1 MNRLFR
7 NLIQSPWPSRLIRIG
22 LGITFL
28 YAGATKLLNVKGFAR
43 LISQYDLIPDPLLPW
58 VAVGLPIL
66 ELLAGI
72 GLILFLRGSLSLTL
86 TLLILFITVLWYGIL
101 KDLNVDCGCFSVEE
115 LRGQAGL
122 WQAFYRDLLM
132 MGGVLFLYGARWF
145 QMNRETTLPLRVK
158 IKRII

>member
-1 MNRLFR
+1 MKSYFAFLVH
-7 NLIQSPWPSRLIRIG
+7 SPWPSRVMRMG
-22 LGITFL
+22 LGIIFI
-28 YAGATKLLNVKGFAR
+28 YAGSTKLMNVKGFAR
-43 LISQYDLIPDPLLPW
+43 LISQYDLIPDQLLPW

-86 TLLILFITVLWYGIL
+86 TLLIFFITVLWYGIL

-115 LRGQAGL
+115 LKGQDGL
-122 WQAFYRDLLM
+122 WQAFYRDLM
-132 MGGVLFLYGARWF
+132 MMAGVFFLYGARWF
-145 QMNRETTLPLRVK
+145 QMNRKGPLPLWVK